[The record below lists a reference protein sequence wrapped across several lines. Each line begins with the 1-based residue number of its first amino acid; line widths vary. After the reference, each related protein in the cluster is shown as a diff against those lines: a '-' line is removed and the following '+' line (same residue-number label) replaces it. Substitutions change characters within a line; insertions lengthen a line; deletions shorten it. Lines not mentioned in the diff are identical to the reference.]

1 MAAHHIAIAKASL
14 AASLLRPDPTPVPR
28 DEITRFHALLESALT
43 QCSPPNVQACTK
55 WLLGNIT
62 PSSGRIKTL
71 GKYLTALSASF
82 VTLDGGRS
90 GAQAQALP
98 KEKTRSKRRGLHIL
112 YVVNDLLHA
121 TKYHGTAPYAH
132 TSLTSNLQPHL
143 MDLVGSAASCELSN
157 NGKIHQRIA
166 ELLDHWERKG
176 YYVQEYCKKMHIA
189 ASASRAAP
197 HGSSSTEA
205 GGQGAAAPSG
215 NTASKGKDAPFVMP
229 ATHGDRS
236 IPWYDLPAGNM
247 MPHMVPNSPIPI
259 NTRIMQPLQFT
270 AGPADEKLVSAV
282 KDLLKEV
289 ESIYDST
296 HQLDE
301 GIVADIDEMG
311 QPMILDADSGE
322 LVPGNGYYGWSRT
335 FCERMR
341 RRMREGP
348 TGNDGGRGRSRSG
361 SRSRSSSPRK
371 RRRYSS
377 SISSRSRSGT
387 RHRSG
392 DQSRSRS
399 PSMPASGRSYRRNG
413 DTRSRSPSRA
423 RSLSRSNPPQRPYR
437 SLRSRSKSRSR
448 DRSSPRHIS
457 FSNTP
462 VGPSGGQQLPPGP
475 PVPPMTQTFPHGSP
489 PAFPPLPQLP
499 FPNQFGQ
506 GFPVMAV
513 PPPPPPN
520 YNGQWPPPPPPPPP
534 SMGSMPNMAQMF
546 QQAANFAQFQQFP
559 GMMPQMPMP
568 PMPPTPNASSNYPP
582 YSGGAQSSSPV
593 DAPSGPA
600 PWGQQVGQR
609 NQSGGGMGSSPP
621 AWQQQRGGGYGR
633 GRGWGRGR

>member
-143 MDLVGSAASCELSN
+143 MDLVGSAASCELSK

-322 LVPGNGYYGWSRT
+322 LVPGNGYYGWTGAKSQWKSQQKLQSAEAQEIQLVHQQQKPKRDPAQIWRPESVPLT
-335 FCERMR
+335 FHACFGKIIQE
-341 RRMREGP
+341 E
-348 TGNDGGRGRSRSG
+348 
-361 SRSRSSSPRK
+361 
-371 RRRYSS
+371 RRYQIKVTKPCEIFVQIQPTATSVP
-377 SISSRSRSGT
+377 
-387 RHRSG
+387 
-392 DQSRSRS
+392 Q
-399 PSMPASGRSYRRNG
+399 
-413 DTRSRSPSRA
+413 
-423 RSLSRSNPPQRPYR
+423 PPQ
-437 SLRSRSKSRSR
+437 SIEIQK
-448 DRSSPRHIS
+448 
-457 FSNTP
+457 
-462 VGPSGGQQLPPGP
+462 
-475 PVPPMTQTFPHGSP
+475 
-489 PAFPPLPQLP
+489 
-499 FPNQFGQ
+499 
-506 GFPVMAV
+506 
-513 PPPPPPN
+513 
-520 YNGQWPPPPPPPPP
+520 
-534 SMGSMPNMAQMF
+534 
-546 QQAANFAQFQQFP
+546 
-559 GMMPQMPMP
+559 
-568 PMPPTPNASSNYPP
+568 
-582 YSGGAQSSSPV
+582 
-593 DAPSGPA
+593 
-600 PWGQQVGQR
+600 
-609 NQSGGGMGSSPP
+609 
-621 AWQQQRGGGYGR
+621 
-633 GRGWGRGR
+633 